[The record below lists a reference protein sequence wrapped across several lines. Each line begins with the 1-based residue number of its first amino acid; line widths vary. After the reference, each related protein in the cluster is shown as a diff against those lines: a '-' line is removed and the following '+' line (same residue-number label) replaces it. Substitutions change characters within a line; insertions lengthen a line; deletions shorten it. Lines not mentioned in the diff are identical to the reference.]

1 MFTDRPAGGILPLV
15 EANEVFGWVWILTGF
30 VSGTLLGT
38 RFHHD
43 DWLGGYGS
51 FPRRMF
57 RLGHIS
63 FLGLGILN
71 ILYALSARR
80 LALPPPL
87 MTAASW
93 AMMVGAVTMPLCCG
107 LLAWR
112 RSWHAL
118 FAVPVTSL
126 LLGAS
131 LVVMGAL
138 R

>member
-1 MFTDRPAGGILPLV
+1 MGL
-15 EANEVFGWVWILTGF
+15 NETFGWVWILTGF

-43 DWLGGYGS
+43 EWLGGYGS
-51 FPRRMF
+51 FPRRMI

-71 ILYALSARR
+71 ILFASSAARLTLSPAL
-80 LALPPPL
+80 LEV
-87 MTAASW
+87 ASW
-93 AMMVGAVTMPLCCG
+93 AMVVGAVTMPLCCG

-112 RSWHAL
+112 RSWHAA

-126 LLGAS
+126 LLGAA
-131 LVVMGAL
+131 LIVLGAG